1 VWRSPEYDPDGPYEY
16 TGYVADQNGNVPGY
30 MSDPDVLI
38 VDNVRYTVWATGV
51 PSNCGTFKTA
61 QMTTNSVID
70 SSTIKE
76 LVIQGVNVLGS
87 CDPDGTGPLPPV
99 ARPYVEGASLFKFDD
114 PTMPGPYT
122 LVFPAKP
129 NSTPREC
136 QTSNGGP
143 GNANSVIAY
152 ATSSNVQ
159 GPYNY
164 QGIIMCGATDEW
176 TNQATITKVN
186 GPGTHDPYVIAYH
199 DSPGDKVR
207 KIHADCLFANNGRIA
222 GVYRQPQDAQY
233 GFNDC
238 VSSSS
243 VGWEYSGISVADG
256 NITPGDPTE
265 PNMLHAANAGN
276 DPVKV
281 ARYAV
286 GAWERFNLIR
296 VDAAQNIYVIKALV
310 NGKYLCTTSTTTALK
325 ASCTSETSAGARFKL
340 EGDIN
345 KAFALKSVDLNKYLN
360 VRFGDRQL
368 YADSAKNPGA
378 NYHEAVFVEY
388 SLF

>member
-1 VWRSPEYDPDGPYEY
+1 
-16 TGYVADQNGNVPGY
+16 
-30 MSDPDVLI
+30 
-38 VDNVRYTVWATGV
+38 
-51 PSNCGTFKTA
+51 
-61 QMTTNSVID
+61 
-70 SSTIKE
+70 
-76 LVIQGVNVLGS
+76 
-87 CDPDGTGPLPPV
+87 
-99 ARPYVEGASLFKFDD
+99 VEGASLFKFDD

-136 QTSNGGP
+136 ETSNGGP

-164 QGIIMCGATDEW
+164 QGIIMCGATEEW

-207 KIHADCLFANNGRIA
+207 KIHADCLFANDGKIA

-238 VSSSS
+238 TSSSS
-243 VGWEYSGISVADG
+243 VAWEYSGITVADA
-256 NITPGDPTE
+256 NVTPGDAAGPRL
-265 PNMLHAANAGN
+265 LHAANSGN

-286 GAWERFNLIR
+286 GTWERFNLIR
-296 VDAAQNIYVIKALV
+296 VDSAQNIYVIKALV
-310 NGKYLCTTSTTTALK
+310 NGKYLCASTTTTALK
-325 ASCTSETSAGARFKL
+325 ASCTSQTSAGARFKL
-340 EGDIN
+340 ESSVTGR
-345 KAFALKSVDLNKYLN
+345 FLLKSVDLNMYLSMHSS
-360 VRFGDRQL
+360 DKQL
-368 YADSAKNPGA
+368 YADSANNSGA
-378 NYHEAVFVEY
+378 NDHAAVFVEA